1 MATVQFTIL
10 KYTPDLF
17 ADECINVGIAY
28 SIVEEDIRKFDLMQ
42 RRSRLFNFD
51 DELDR
56 EFTNDT
62 LNAIKNSWIKK
73 DSMFN
78 HYKTLADFSKFY
90 VNEFHFGEI
99 ITRSNIDDPYDFIE
113 TTTRYFLGLSMDK
126 ANRLSH
132 DDRLAYYATLFSDDM
147 FPSVQNYSVNGLLGD
162 SMRFDL
168 FSESTHEYSVGMKIL
183 KNSNASVLSLRSW
196 LYFAQFNKHIRL
208 YIILEEEMDD
218 LNDSLSSLL
227 KHAEEQ
233 KFVKVITPGDENS
246 LLEIAS
252 TEEIVKDNN
261 SQ

>member
-28 SIVEEDIRKFDLMQ
+28 CIVEEDIRKFDLMQ

-62 LNAIKNSWIKK
+62 LDAIKNTWMNK
-73 DSMFN
+73 DSMFKN
-78 HYKTLADFSKFY
+78 YKTIDEFSKFY

-99 ITRSNIDDPYDFIE
+99 ITRGNIENPYEFIKN
-113 TTTRYFLGLSMDK
+113 TTRYFLGLSMDK

-132 DDRLAYYATLFSDDM
+132 DDRLAYYSTLFSEDM
-147 FPSVQNYSVNGLLGD
+147 FPSEQNYSVTGILGD
-162 SMRFDL
+162 NMRFDL
-168 FSESTHEYSVGMKIL
+168 YSESTHEYSIGMKIL

-208 YIILEEEMDD
+208 YIILEEEMEN
-218 LNDSLSSLL
+218 LNSSLSSLL
-227 KHAEEQ
+227 KHAKEQ
-233 KFVKVITPGDENS
+233 EFIKIITPGDENA

-252 TEEIVKDNN
+252 TEEKFNN
-261 SQ
+261 LN